1 MSDEL
6 NEQLDENLNELDSS
20 ASQDE
25 QPQPTEHYDMLR
37 IDSISGMYKNWFLD
51 YASYVILERAV
62 PYLEDGLKP
71 VQRRVLHTMKKLDDG
86 RFNKVAN
93 VVGATMQFH
102 PHGDAGI
109 YDALVGLGQKEL
121 LIDTQGN
128 WGNIFTGDGAA
139 AGRYIE
145 ARLSKF
151 AQDVVFSPK
160 ITQWQL
166 SYDGRNQEPVR
177 LPIKFPLLLAQGV
190 EGIAVGL
197 ASKILPHNFI
207 ELCDASI
214 SCLKN
219 EPFELYPDFP
229 TGGLVDVSRYNDGLR
244 GGAVRVRVRIDKS
257 ADNKVLTIHDVPYGK
272 SSGDLIETILK
283 ANDKGKIKIKHVDD
297 NTASEVEIKIYLQ
310 AGVSPDKTIDA
321 LYAFTDCEL
330 SISPNAC
337 VIENDKP
344 RFMGVSEML
353 RFSTAHTM
361 ELLRQELLVRLDELE
376 TDWNFSSLERIFIEE
391 RIYKDK
397 EYENGENYEVVI
409 KYIRKRLKPYEEKF
423 IRPVTDD
430 DIRKL
435 FEIRMRR
442 ILKFSSDEADAHL
455 RDLEE
460 EMAEVKNHLE
470 HLVDYTINHFR
481 QIKKKYGAGR
491 ERKTEIRNFENIEV
505 TKVAEANAKLYANF
519 EEGFIGTG
527 LKKDQYVC
535 DCSDLDDIIVFHQDG
550 KYSVVKVSEKQFV
563 GKDII
568 HVAVFRKNDE
578 RTIYNV
584 VYRDGKIGSAYMKR
598 FSVTGVTREKTY
610 DVTQGREGS
619 KILYF
624 SANPNGEAETIK
636 VYLKPKPGLKK
647 LVYELDF
654 STLLIKGRQSQGNV
668 LARNQVHRIVMKE
681 AGVSTLGGLKI
692 WFDDVVNRLNTSE
705 HGRYLGEFKGN
716 DKILVITTD
725 GNYQLTSF
733 DLTNHYPENVL
744 RIEKYVPHT
753 IYSAVF
759 YYDTVND
766 KKEKQRM
773 YYLKRFE
780 VEDTNKVVN
789 FMLDDE
795 QCTLVLVSTHT
806 YPQLQINFGGKH
818 KDRPAEMVDV
828 AEFIAVKGVKAKGK
842 RLTTFEV
849 KSIVEVD
856 PIKDDEP
863 ILPDDPTSDPEDDGG
878 EGPDL
883 PDGSDI
889 PIVLPNG
896 PGEQMSLF

>member
-20 ASQDE
+20 ASQGE
-25 QPQPTEHYDMLR
+25 QNQQHEHYDMLR

-160 ITQWQL
+160 ITEWQL

-197 ASKILPHNFI
+197 ASKILPHNFN

-214 SCLKN
+214 HCLKN

-361 ELLRQELLVRLDELE
+361 ELLKQELLVRLDELE

-397 EYENGENYEVVI
+397 EYETGENYEVVI
-409 KYIRKRLKPYEEKF
+409 KHIRKRLKPYEEKF

-442 ILKFSSDEADAHL
+442 ILKFSADEADAHL

-470 HLVDYTINHFR
+470 HLVDFTINHFR

-636 VYLKPKPGLKK
+636 IYLKPKPGLKK
-647 LVYELDF
+647 LVFELDF

-780 VEDTNKVVN
+780 VEESNKLVN

-795 QCTLVLVSTHT
+795 QCTLVLVTTHT

-849 KSIVEVD
+849 KNVVEVE

-863 ILPDDPTSDPEDDGG
+863 IVPDEPTSDPDDDGNDG
-878 EGPDL
+878 SL

-889 PIVLPNG
+889 PVVLPNG

>member
-409 KYIRKRLKPYEEKF
+409 KHIRKRLKPYEEKF

-773 YYLKRFE
+773 YYLKRFA

-828 AEFIAVKGVKAKGK
+828 SEFIAVKGVKAKGK

>member
-409 KYIRKRLKPYEEKF
+409 KHIRKRLKPYEEKF

-828 AEFIAVKGVKAKGK
+828 SEFIAVKGVKAKGK